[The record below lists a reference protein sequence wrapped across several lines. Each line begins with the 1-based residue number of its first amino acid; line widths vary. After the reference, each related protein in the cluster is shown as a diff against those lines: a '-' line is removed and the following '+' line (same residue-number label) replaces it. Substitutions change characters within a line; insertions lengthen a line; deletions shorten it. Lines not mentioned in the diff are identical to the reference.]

1 MTLRLL
7 ILGAVCLV
15 GLVQAQEYQN
25 RSEVFGSIGYSSVS
39 DDEGSLGG
47 GISGGGGAGLR
58 LTPRFGIEF
67 DVNTLRNRRTT
78 SGNSLEFVGHGFLA
92 SGSGLL
98 YLRRGRVQPYLAF
111 GVGVLHYT
119 SDNRFSDAPRVS
131 RSGTGVAANAGLG
144 TLFFVTPHVSLRP
157 DLRMIA
163 GSAGST
169 QVIEGPV
176 MLRTSFGLGY
186 HW

>member
-1 MTLRLL
+1 MTLRVLVL
-7 ILGAVCLV
+7 AAACAV
-15 GLVQAQEYQN
+15 GLAQGQEHQH

-67 DVNTLRNRRTT
+67 DFNTLRNRRTT
-78 SGNSLEFVGHGFLA
+78 SSNSLEFAGHGFLA

-98 YLRRGRVQPYLAF
+98 YLRRGSVQPYLAL
-111 GVGVLHYT
+111 GAGVLHYT
-119 SDNRFSDAPRVS
+119 SENRFSATPAVR
-131 RSGTGVAANAGLG
+131 RPGTGAAVNARLG

-163 GSAGST
+163 GSAGGI

-176 MLRTSFGLGY
+176 MFRLSFGLGY

>member
-1 MTLRLL
+1 MTLR
-7 ILGAVCLV
+7 ILVLTAVCAL
-15 GLVQAQEYQN
+15 GSAQGQEHQY

-47 GISGGGGAGLR
+47 GISGGFGAGLR

-67 DVNTLRNRRTT
+67 DFNTLRNRRTT
-78 SGNSLEFVGHGFLA
+78 SGNSLEFAGHGFLA

-98 YLRRGRVQPYLAF
+98 YLRSGRVQPYLAL
-111 GVGVLHYT
+111 GAGVLHYINE
-119 SDNRFSDAPRVS
+119 NRLSASPVAKRP
-131 RSGTGVAANAGLG
+131 GTGAALNAGLG
-144 TLFFVTPHVSLRP
+144 TLFFVSPHVSLRP
-157 DLRMIA
+157 DLRLIA
-163 GSAGST
+163 GSAGGT

-176 MLRTSFGLGY
+176 MFRLSFGLGY